1 MTHYLKIV
9 TTHAIKFEYVCDPH
23 IHTDDH
29 IMVEYDFTVNC
40 KSSDRLLEWDME
52 VTFPSEVGSSFS
64 ERLLNTK
71 WLSLVWHA
79 LINYGQ

>member
-40 KSSDRLLEWDME
+40 KSSDRLLE
-52 VTFPSEVGSSFS
+52 
-64 ERLLNTK
+64 
-71 WLSLVWHA
+71 
-79 LINYGQ
+79 